1 VKNSLGL
8 VLGLTAALC
17 WGLSDFVARFASRR
31 IGAYRALLFMQLIG
45 FAGLSVYLL
54 ATGRFSRAAISD
66 WHPWMLAFLAGS
78 LNTIGSLA
86 LYFAFEVGVLTV
98 VAPISSSYPAI
109 TVVLALLSGE
119 HIRALNAAGL
129 FLTLVGLILAATS
142 FSPAPSV
149 ATPQHGSTHT
159 WLSKG
164 VGWAIVSLISFG
176 IMFWFLGFHVLPF
189 LGAGLSVWVIRLAT
203 SSMLLLAAA
212 PSRQSIR
219 LPSGSVWWLLVI
231 MGLMDT
237 TAYTANNAGLQSGP
251 VSIITVVASLYGAVT
266 VFLSSI
272 FLRERLKS
280 TQWLGVA
287 LIFTGIVLV
296 NLQVNFSP

>member
-1 VKNSLGL
+1 MKNSLGL
-8 VLGLTAALC
+8 ILGLTAALC
-17 WGLSDFVARFASRR
+17 WGLSDFVARFVSRR

-54 ATGRFSRAAISD
+54 ATGGFSRTAISD

-86 LYFAFEVGVLTV
+86 LYFAFEFGVLTV

-119 HIRALNAAGL
+119 HIRALNVAGL
-129 FLTLVGLILAATS
+129 FLTLVGLVLAATS
-142 FSPAPSV
+142 FSHAPG
-149 ATPQHGSTHT
+149 TPQQQGNPHS
-159 WLSKG
+159 WFSKG

-203 SSMLLLAAA
+203 CSMLLLAAA
-212 PSRQSIR
+212 PAHQSIR
-219 LPSGSVWWLLVI
+219 PPSGSVWWLLAI

-266 VFLSSI
+266 VLLSSI
-272 FLRERLKS
+272 FLRERLKA
-280 TQWLGVA
+280 TQWLGVV

-296 NLQVNFSP
+296 NL

>member
-1 VKNSLGL
+1 VKISLGL
-8 VLGLTAALC
+8 ILGLTAALC
-17 WGLSDFVARFASRR
+17 WGLSDFVARFTSRR

-45 FAGLSVYLL
+45 FAALTAYLV
-54 ATGRFSRAAISD
+54 ASGGFSRAAISN
-66 WHPWMLAFLAGS
+66 WHPWALAFLAGS

-119 HIRALNAAGL
+119 HIRALNAVGL
-129 FLTLVGLILAATS
+129 FLTLVGLLLAATS
-142 FSPAPSV
+142 FSPPPGVEVPQTNSPS
-149 ATPQHGSTHT
+149 

-203 SSMLLLAAA
+203 CSMLLLAAE
-212 PSRQSIR
+212 PSHQSIR
-219 LPSGSVWWLLVI
+219 PPSGSVWWLLVI

-266 VFLSSI
+266 VILSSI
-272 FLRERLKS
+272 FLRERLKP

-287 LIFTGIVLV
+287 LIFAGIVLV
-296 NLQVNFSP
+296 NL

>member
-8 VLGLTAALC
+8 ILGLTAALC
-17 WGLSDFVARFASRR
+17 WGLSDFVARFVSRR

-45 FAGLSVYLL
+45 FAALTAFLVASG
-54 ATGRFSRAAISD
+54 GFSRAAISN
-66 WHPWMLAFLAGS
+66 WHPWALAFLAGS

-129 FLTLVGLILAATS
+129 FLTLVGLLLAATS
-142 FSPAPSV
+142 FSPPPGVEVPQTNSPS
-149 ATPQHGSTHT
+149 

-176 IMFWFLGFHVLPF
+176 IMFWFLGFHVLPV

-272 FLRERLKS
+272 FLRERLKA

-287 LIFTGIVLV
+287 LIFAGIVLV
-296 NLQVNFSP
+296 NL

>member
-8 VLGLTAALC
+8 ILGLTAALC
-17 WGLSDFVARFASRR
+17 WGLSDFVARFVSRR

-45 FAGLSVYLL
+45 FAALTAYLV
-54 ATGRFSRAAISD
+54 ASGGFSRAAISN
-66 WHPWMLAFLAGS
+66 WHPWALAFLAGS

-119 HIRALNAAGL
+119 HIRALNAVGL
-129 FLTLVGLILAATS
+129 FLTLVGLLLAATS
-142 FSPAPSV
+142 FSPPPGVEAPRANS
-149 ATPQHGSTHT
+149 PS

-176 IMFWFLGFHVLPF
+176 IMFWFLGFHVLPV

-212 PSRQSIR
+212 PSHQSIR
-219 LPSGSVWWLLVI
+219 PPSGSVWWLLVI

-266 VFLSSI
+266 VFLSST
-272 FLRERLKS
+272 FLRERLRT
-280 TQWLGVA
+280 TQWLGVV
-287 LIFTGIVLV
+287 LIFAGIVLV
-296 NLQVNFSP
+296 NL

>member
-1 VKNSLGL
+1 MKNSLGL
-8 VLGLTAALC
+8 ILGLTAALC
-17 WGLSDFVARFASRR
+17 WGLSDFVARFVSRR

-45 FAGLSVYLL
+45 FAALTAFLVASG
-54 ATGRFSRAAISD
+54 GFSRAAISN
-66 WHPWMLAFLAGS
+66 WHPWALAFLAGS

-129 FLTLVGLILAATS
+129 FLTLVGLLLAATS
-142 FSPAPSV
+142 FSPPPGVEVPQTNSPS
-149 ATPQHGSTHT
+149 

-176 IMFWFLGFHVLPF
+176 IMFWFLGFHVLPV

-272 FLRERLKS
+272 FLRERLKP

-287 LIFTGIVLV
+287 LIFAGIVLV
-296 NLQVNFSP
+296 NL

>member
-1 VKNSLGL
+1 MKNSLGL
-8 VLGLTAALC
+8 ILGLTAALC
-17 WGLSDFVARFASRR
+17 WGLSDFVARFVSRR

-45 FAGLSVYLL
+45 FAALTAFLVASG
-54 ATGRFSRAAISD
+54 GFSRAAISN
-66 WHPWMLAFLAGS
+66 WHPWALAFLAGS

-129 FLTLVGLILAATS
+129 FLTLVGLLLAATS
-142 FSPAPSV
+142 FSPPPGVEVPQTNSPS
-149 ATPQHGSTHT
+149 

-176 IMFWFLGFHVLPF
+176 IMFWFLGFHVLPV
-189 LGAGLSVWVIRLAT
+189 LGAGLSVWVIRIAT

-272 FLRERLKS
+272 FLRERLKA

-287 LIFTGIVLV
+287 LIFAGIVLV
-296 NLQVNFSP
+296 NL

>member
-8 VLGLTAALC
+8 ILGLTAALC
-17 WGLSDFVARFASRR
+17 WGLSDFVARFVSRR

-45 FAGLSVYLL
+45 FAALTAYLV
-54 ATGRFSRAAISD
+54 ASGGFSRASISD

-86 LYFAFEVGVLTV
+86 LYFAFEFGVLTV

-129 FLTLVGLILAATS
+129 FLTLVGLLLAATS
-142 FSPAPSV
+142 FSHAPGAS
-149 ATPQHGSTHT
+149 ASSQPGISHS
-159 WLSKG
+159 WFSKG
-164 VGWAIVSLISFG
+164 VGWAIVSLVSFG

-203 SSMLLLAAA
+203 CSMLLLAAA
-212 PSRQSIR
+212 PSHQSIR
-219 LPSGSVWWLLVI
+219 PPSGTVWWLLAI
-231 MGLMDT
+231 MGAMDT

-266 VFLSSI
+266 VILSSI
-272 FLRERLKS
+272 FLRERLKP

-287 LIFTGIVLV
+287 LIFAGIVLV
-296 NLQVNFSP
+296 NL

>member
-1 VKNSLGL
+1 MKNSLGL
-8 VLGLTAALC
+8 ILGLTAALC
-17 WGLSDFVARFASRR
+17 WGLSDFVARFVSRR

-45 FAGLSVYLL
+45 FAALTAFLVASG
-54 ATGRFSRAAISD
+54 GFSRAAISN
-66 WHPWMLAFLAGS
+66 WHPWALAFLAGS

-129 FLTLVGLILAATS
+129 FLTLVGLLLAATS
-142 FSPAPSV
+142 FSPPPGVEVPQTNSPS
-149 ATPQHGSTHT
+149 

-176 IMFWFLGFHVLPF
+176 IMFWFLGFHVLPV

-272 FLRERLKS
+272 FLRERLKA

-287 LIFTGIVLV
+287 LIFAGIVLV
-296 NLQVNFSP
+296 NL

>member
-1 VKNSLGL
+1 VKIPLGL
-8 VLGLTAALC
+8 ILGLTAALC
-17 WGLSDFVARFASRR
+17 WGLSDFIARFASRR

-54 ATGRFSRAAISD
+54 ADGGFSRAAISD

-129 FLTLVGLILAATS
+129 FLTLVGLVLAATS
-142 FSPAPSV
+142 FSHAPGTSG
-149 ATPQHGSTHT
+149 APPPNPHS

-176 IMFWFLGFHVLPF
+176 IMFWFLGFHVLPV

-219 LPSGSVWWLLVI
+219 PPSGSVWWLLAI

-272 FLRERLKS
+272 FLRERLKA

-287 LIFTGIVLV
+287 LIFAGIVLV
-296 NLQVNFSP
+296 NL

>member
-1 VKNSLGL
+1 MKIPLGL
-8 VLGLTAALC
+8 ILGLTAAVC
-17 WGLSDFVARFASRR
+17 WGLSDFIARFASRR

-45 FAGLSVYLL
+45 FAGLSAYLL
-54 ATGRFSRAAISD
+54 ASGGFSRSAISD
-66 WHPWMLAFLAGS
+66 WHPWVLAFLAGS

-129 FLTLVGLILAATS
+129 FLTLVGLLLAATS
-142 FSPAPSV
+142 FSAAPGTS
-149 ATPQHGSTHT
+149 ASSQTNSHS

-212 PSRQSIR
+212 PAHQSVR
-219 LPSGSVWWLLVI
+219 LPSGNVWWLLAI

-272 FLRERLKS
+272 FLRERLKA
-280 TQWLGVA
+280 TQWVGVA
-287 LIFTGIVLV
+287 LIFAGIVLV
-296 NLQVNFSP
+296 NL

>member
-1 VKNSLGL
+1 MKNSLGL
-8 VLGLTAALC
+8 ILGLTAALC
-17 WGLSDFVARFASRR
+17 WGLSDFVARFVSRR

-54 ATGRFSRAAISD
+54 ATGGFSRTAISD

-86 LYFAFEVGVLTV
+86 LYFAFEFGVLTV

-119 HIRALNAAGL
+119 HIRALNVAGL
-129 FLTLVGLILAATS
+129 FLTLVGLLLAATS
-142 FSPAPSV
+142 FSASPG
-149 ATPQHGSTHT
+149 TPQQQASPHS
-159 WLSKG
+159 WFSKG

-203 SSMLLLAAA
+203 CSMLLLAAA

-219 LPSGSVWWLLVI
+219 PPSGSVWWLLVI

-266 VFLSSI
+266 VLLSSI
-272 FLRERLKS
+272 FLRERLKA
-280 TQWLGVA
+280 TQWLGVV
-287 LIFTGIVLV
+287 LIFAGIVLV
-296 NLQVNFSP
+296 NL

>member
-1 VKNSLGL
+1 MKNSLGL
-8 VLGLTAALC
+8 VLGLTAAVC

-45 FAGLSVYLL
+45 FAGLSVYLF
-54 ATGRFSRAAISD
+54 ASGGFSRAAISD
-66 WHPWMLAFLAGS
+66 WHPWALAFLAGS

-86 LYFAFEVGVLTV
+86 LYFAFEIGVLTV

-142 FSPAPSV
+142 FSPVSAPG
-149 ATPQHGSTHT
+149 TPASSQPGIPHS
-159 WLSKG
+159 WFSKG
-164 VGWAIVSLISFG
+164 VGWAIVSLVSFG
-176 IMFWFLGFHVLPF
+176 IMFWFLGFYVLPV
-189 LGAGLSVWVIRLAT
+189 LDAGLSVWVIRLAT

-272 FLRERLKS
+272 FLRERLRA
-280 TQWLGVA
+280 TQWLGVV
-287 LIFTGIVLV
+287 LIFAGIVLV
-296 NLQVNFSP
+296 NL